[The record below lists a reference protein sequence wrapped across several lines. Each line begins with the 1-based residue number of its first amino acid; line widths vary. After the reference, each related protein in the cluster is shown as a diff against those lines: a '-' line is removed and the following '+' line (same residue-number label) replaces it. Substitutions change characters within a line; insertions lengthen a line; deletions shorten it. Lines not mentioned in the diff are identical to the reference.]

1 MATLTTAQ
9 EYALVREAIQALTT
23 LDANGQRRDVVGF
36 TVAGMSVSYSS
47 TQLDFLQSRERE
59 LAKRIAVKNLRKRV
73 TPDQSY

>member
-1 MATLTTAQ
+1 MAALTTAQ

>member
-1 MATLTTAQ
+1 MAALTTAQ
-9 EYALVREAIQALTT
+9 EYALVRGAIQALTT